1 MQEERRAKA
10 SVPTPHIA
18 ALPGEIAET
27 VLLPGDPLR
36 AKRLAEHFLGEVSCF
51 NEVRNMLGFT
61 GTYRGK
67 PVSVMGTGMGCPSMG
82 IYAHEL
88 IHFYGAKKL
97 IRIGTAGAIHESLAV
112 RDLVLAQGA
121 STNSNFPALFELP
134 GSFAPLADF
143 ELLSHAA
150 RHAAETGKP
159 VSVGAV
165 LTSDMFYGP
174 AEGTEAI
181 AKWRKMG
188 VLAVEMETAALYATA
203 ASLGAK
209 ALSILTVSDHLLT
222 GESLSAEER
231 EAGFL
236 DMAELALTLA
246 TEDTREESYD

>member
-1 MQEERRAKA
+1 MQEERKVKA

-36 AKRLAEHFLGEVSCF
+36 AKRIAETFLEEVHCF

-61 GTYRGK
+61 GLYRGQR
-67 PVSVMGTGMGCPSMG
+67 VSVMGTGMGCPSMG

-88 IHFYGAKKL
+88 IHFYGAARL
-97 IRIGTAGAIHESLAV
+97 IRIGTAGAIQESIAV
-112 RDLVLAQGA
+112 RDLVLAEGA

-134 GSFAPLADF
+134 GTFAPLADF
-143 ELLSHAA
+143 ELLYRAA
-150 RHAAETGKP
+150 YIASALNKR

-174 AEGTEAI
+174 AESEVAVE
-181 AKWRKMG
+181 KWSKMG

-222 GESLSAEER
+222 GETLSAEER
-231 EAGFL
+231 EAGFT
-236 DMAELALTLA
+236 DMAELALSLA
-246 TEDTREESYD
+246 TEEMRGGII

>member
-1 MQEERRAKA
+1 MQEERKVKA

-36 AKRLAEHFLGEVSCF
+36 AKRIAETFLEEVHCF

-61 GTYRGK
+61 GLYRGK
-67 PVSVMGTGMGCPSMG
+67 RVSVMGTGMGCPSMG

-88 IHFYGAKKL
+88 IHFYGAARL
-97 IRIGTAGAIHESLAV
+97 IRIGTAGAMQESIAV
-112 RDLVLAQGA
+112 RDLVLAEGA
-121 STNSNFPALFELP
+121 STNSNFPALFERP
-134 GSFAPLADF
+134 GTFAPLADF
-143 ELLSHAA
+143 ELLYRAA
-150 RHAAETGKP
+150 RIASALNKRVT
-159 VSVGAV
+159 VGAV

-174 AEGTEAI
+174 AEGTTAVE
-181 AKWRKMG
+181 KWRKMG

-222 GESLSAEER
+222 GETLSAEER
-231 EAGFL
+231 EAGFT
-236 DMAELALTLA
+236 DMAELALSLA
-246 TEDTREESYD
+246 TEEKHGGIL

>member
-1 MQEERRAKA
+1 MREERKAKA

-36 AKRLAEHFLGEVSCF
+36 AKRIAESFLEEVHCF

-61 GTYRGK
+61 GLYRGQR
-67 PVSVMGTGMGCPSMG
+67 VSVMGTGMGCPSMG

-88 IHFYGAKKL
+88 IHFYGAKRL
-97 IRIGTAGAIHESLAV
+97 IRIGTAGAMQESIAV
-112 RDLVLAQGA
+112 RDLVLAEGA

-134 GSFAPLADF
+134 GTFAPLADF
-143 ELLSHAA
+143 ELLYRAA
-150 RHAAETGKP
+150 RIASALNKRVT
-159 VSVGAV
+159 VGAV

-174 AEGTEAI
+174 AESTAAVE
-181 AKWRKMG
+181 KWSKMG

-222 GESLSAEER
+222 GETLSAEER
-231 EAGFL
+231 EAGFT
-236 DMAELALTLA
+236 DMAELALSLA
-246 TEDTREESYD
+246 TEETHGGII

>member
-1 MQEERRAKA
+1 MQEERKAKA

-36 AKRLAEHFLGEVSCF
+36 AKRIAETFLEEVHCF

-61 GTYRGK
+61 GLYRGK
-67 PVSVMGTGMGCPSMG
+67 RVSVMGTGMGCPSMG
-82 IYAHEL
+82 IYAYEL
-88 IHFYGAKKL
+88 IHFYGAKQL
-97 IRIGTAGAIHESLAV
+97 IRIGTAGAIQETLAV
-112 RDLVLAQGA
+112 RDLVLAAGA

-134 GSFAPLADF
+134 GTFAPLADF
-143 ELLSHAA
+143 SLLSRAA
-150 RHAAETGKP
+150 TRAAALKRP

-174 AEGTEAI
+174 AESEAAI
-181 AKWRKMG
+181 EKWRNMG

-209 ALSILTVSDHLLT
+209 ALSVLTVSDHLLT

-231 EAGFL
+231 EAGFSA
-236 DMAELALTLA
+236 MAELALSLA
-246 TEDTREESYD
+246 EETYD

>member
-1 MQEERRAKA
+1 MQEERKAKA

-18 ALPGEIAET
+18 ALPGEVAET

-36 AKRLAEHFLGEVSCF
+36 AKRIAETFLEEVHCF

-61 GTYRGK
+61 GLYRGK
-67 PVSVMGTGMGCPSMG
+67 RVSVMGTGMGCPSMG
-82 IYAHEL
+82 IYAYEL
-88 IHFYGAKKL
+88 IHFYGVKQL
-97 IRIGTAGAIHESLAV
+97 LRIGTAGAIQESIGL
-112 RDLVLAQGA
+112 RDLVLAEGA

-134 GSFAPLADF
+134 GTFAPLADF
-143 ELLSHAA
+143 SLLSRAAACAA
-150 RHAAETGKP
+150 RRNRR

-174 AEGTEAI
+174 AESAESVE
-181 AKWRKMG
+181 KWRNMG

-209 ALSILTVSDHLLT
+209 ALSVLTVSDHLLT

-231 EAGFL
+231 EAGFSA
-236 DMAELALTLA
+236 MAELALSLA
-246 TEDTREESYD
+246 EETYD